1 MLVVIGGTVV
11 CVFITY
17 LRTSEI
23 YWGTMLLSLLIG
35 FILSF
40 YIFEILE
47 ISIDTIYFSFLYEET
62 YLLRERE

>member
-1 MLVVIGGTVV
+1 MLVVMGGTVV

>member
-1 MLVVIGGTVV
+1 MGGTVV